1 MHCLV
6 QIKYYFCTS
15 SVQFHIS
22 LRWHAI
28 FNSSLWVRRIV
39 SVYMH
44 AMHWLVSF
52 WQSALLKIDGKNQRW
67 TISSENNNKS
77 ITYAEWSQYIAQF
90 SLQDFLNLCYAGI
103 LGSERWGAE
112 KKLLRIMKIWH
123 YVLTAEIYYKSCL
136 LQVYTSIT
144 QWFSNASE
152 HLACLQPTSSNY
164 CFRFAAI
171 ISLATSH
178 LGQIN
183 CKNLVWTK
191 RECTITLYI
200 EAECNT
206 FIKEWP

>member
-1 MHCLV
+1 
-6 QIKYYFCTS
+6 
-15 SVQFHIS
+15 
-22 LRWHAI
+22 
-28 FNSSLWVRRIV
+28 
-39 SVYMH
+39 MH

-52 WQSALLKIDGKNQRW
+52 WQSALLKIDGNNGVEQFPPK
-67 TISSENNNKS
+67 TITRASHMRSGHN
-77 ITYAEWSQYIAQF
+77 I
-90 SLQDFLNLCYAGI
+90 LLNFHCKISWIYVM
-103 LGSERWGAE
+103 LGFWAVKDGGRK

-191 RECTITLYI
+191 RQCTITLYI

-206 FIKEWP
+206 FIEEWP